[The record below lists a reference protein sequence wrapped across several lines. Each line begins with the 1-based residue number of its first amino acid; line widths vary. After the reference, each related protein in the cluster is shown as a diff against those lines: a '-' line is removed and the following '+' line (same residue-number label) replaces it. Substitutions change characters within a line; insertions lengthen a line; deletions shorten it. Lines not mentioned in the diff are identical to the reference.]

1 MIGILQNDG
10 YGSVVHGHFKEV
22 VRLGWGG
29 AKSNLLPGA
38 VLWVLGIILVISY
51 YQVQAVGEMLDRLG
65 EFKLASSPWFGI
77 ISTALFGSLI
87 PWIVQAVFLKGADK
101 QPFRHV
107 PWLLLFWGIHGW
119 QVDWLYRIQA
129 GLFGNGIDFMTIL
142 KKTLVDEFVW
152 VPFLAVWQLVLG
164 YLLIEK
170 KGSLLE
176 FRAALKKKP
185 FLDRAI
191 PLMIANWVVWIPAV
205 SLIYLFP
212 LPLQLPLMNI
222 ILALWCLILA
232 FFAKNVEATE

>member
-1 MIGILQNDG
+1 MR
-10 YGSVVHGHFKEV
+10 GHLREV

-38 VLWVLGIILVISY
+38 VLWVIGLALVISY
-51 YQVQAVGEMLDRLG
+51 YQIVSVAEVLDQLG
-65 EFKLASSPWFGI
+65 ELKLKYSPWFAI
-77 ISTALFGSLI
+77 LSTALFGSLI
-87 PWIVQAVFLKGADK
+87 PWLVQTFFLKSGEK

-107 PWLLLFWGIHGW
+107 PWLLLFWGFHGW

-129 GLFGNGIDFMTIL
+129 GLFGNEINFQTIL

-164 YLLIEK
+164 YLIIEK
-170 KGSLLE
+170 DGSVSE
-176 FRAALKKKP
+176 FKAALRKKP
-185 FLDRAI
+185 FLDRVI

-222 ILALWCLILA
+222 ILALWCLILT
-232 FFAKNVEATE
+232 FFAKNA

>member
-1 MIGILQNDG
+1 MPSHL
-10 YGSVVHGHFKEV
+10 KEV

-29 AKSNLLPGA
+29 ARSNLLPGA
-38 VLWVLGIILVISY
+38 VLWVAGLVLVISY
-51 YQVQAVGEMLDRLG
+51 YQVEAVAEVLDKLG
-65 EFKLASSPWFGI
+65 RFKLDHSPWFAI
-77 ISTALFGSLI
+77 VSTALFGSLI
-87 PWIVQAVFLKGADK
+87 PWLVQALFLKGGEK
-101 QPFRHV
+101 QPFRQV
-107 PWLLLFWGIHGW
+107 PWLLLFWGFHGW

-164 YLLIEK
+164 YLWIEK
-170 KGSLLE
+170 KGSMAE
-176 FRAALKKKP
+176 VRAALKKKP
-185 FLDRAI
+185 FFDRVI

-222 ILALWCLILA
+222 ILALWCLILT
-232 FFAKNVEATE
+232 FFTKNA